1 MKKIE
6 VIKKDNKL
14 QRLII
19 APELKQ
25 ELNNQ
30 KEIILEVEVEPQC
43 LFCNN
48 VKNSKIS
55 LYAIIVNKN
64 YLILKKLQMN
74 KKLKGLNIMM
84 KYTGISRK
92 VDELRENCYPCWN

>member
-48 VKNSKIS
+48 VNKFICNNCKQELLDLEKIT
-55 LYAIIVNKN
+55 N
-64 YLILKKLQMN
+64 
-74 KKLKGLNIMM
+74 
-84 KYTGISRK
+84 
-92 VDELRENCYPCWN
+92 E

>member
-48 VKNSKIS
+48 VK
-55 LYAIIVNKN
+55 
-64 YLILKKLQMN
+64 
-74 KKLKGLNIMM
+74 
-84 KYTGISRK
+84 

>member
-43 LFCNN
+43 IFCNN
-48 VKNSKIS
+48 VKNLVAFKNKFICNNCKQELLDLEKIT
-55 LYAIIVNKN
+55 N
-64 YLILKKLQMN
+64 
-74 KKLKGLNIMM
+74 
-84 KYTGISRK
+84 
-92 VDELRENCYPCWN
+92 E